1 LAALNQQPILKREKN
16 MTQTIFTAPPPK
28 INPRAKLA
36 LGFMAFLLRRDWM
49 GPASDMLMVITTTGR
64 KSGKR
69 HSIPIGYIR
78 DGDDIVV
85 LSSKNP
91 SNWFRNVL
99 ANGTATLEIKKE
111 KFEVRGELITDET
124 ERQRIFAIHKL
135 NTKYFKANFKVE
147 LDSPESVL
155 QEALAERIFI
165 RFKKI

>member
-1 LAALNQQPILKREKN
+1 
-16 MTQTIFTAPPPK
+16 MTQTTFSAPPQV
-28 INPRAKLA
+28 NPRAKIA
-36 LGFMAFLLRRDWM
+36 LSFMAFLLRRGWM
-49 GPASDMLMVITTTGR
+49 GPASDTLMVITTTGR
-64 KSGKR
+64 KTGKR
-69 HSIPIGYIR
+69 HSVPIGYIR

-111 KFEVRGELITDET
+111 KFDARGELITDEA

-147 LDSPESVL
+147 LESPENVL

-165 RFKKI
+165 RFKRI